1 MPFTPIHNPSAQPD
15 RRALKD
21 LKVALGE
28 NGFVVRAIC

>member
-1 MPFTPIHNPSAQPD
+1 MPFASLHNPSSQPD